1 MQYNTLE
8 ELEAYFKQE
17 IRKVSEKELEEVRR
31 EIEKIKNKV
40 VTELEETAKLNAK
53 IIVDQELKE
62 IDSDHAISLSR
73 LADDNNRRLMAKR
86 QELTEG
92 LFADVRNKLL
102 AYAATDDYK
111 TMMGEKTRKLAQR
124 FRADAV
130 LIVGKRDESL
140 LPELLRS
147 FSEGTQGTVDP
158 QIELGGFRLEVK
170 KDRIIVDE
178 TFDSTLNEEREKF
191 YANSNLIIG

>member
-31 EIEKIKNKV
+31 EIEKIRNKV

>member
-17 IRKVSEKELEEVRR
+17 IRKVSEKELEEVQR

-86 QELTEG
+86 QELAEG
-92 LFADVRNKLL
+92 LFSDVRNKLL
-102 AYAATDDYK
+102 AYAATEEYK
-111 TMMGEKTRKLAQR
+111 QMMVEKTRKLAQR
-124 FRADAV
+124 FSADAV

-147 FSEGTQGTVDP
+147 FSEGAQGTVDP
-158 QIELGGFRLEVK
+158 QIELGGFRLEVR